1 MNRSNDFATS
11 SRCSSGKHPAR
22 VSRCSFTRA
31 IYISP
36 PCNSSSLSSRARPAK
51 RPLGGDISPFF
62 VLKHCSSG
70 SITKSI
76 HFPDFW
82 SPFNEEPLD
91 ENRLFWVK
99 RLFLFAHP
107 TGRVCAEPRRLHA
120 AIGHAADKSQRRC
133 GRSSAHTPHT
143 CTALRLVQYRCR

>member
-11 SRCSSGKHPAR
+11 SRCSSGKHFIPVLRGPFR

-36 PCNSSSLSSRARPAK
+36 PCNSSSLSSRARPATLSPEGK

-82 SPFNEEPLD
+82 SLFNEDPLD
-91 ENRLFWVK
+91 ENLLSAAK
-99 RLFLFAHP
+99 ELFLFAHP
-107 TGRVCAEPRRLHA
+107 TGRARTSSPLGRRLPA
-120 AIGHAADKSQRRC
+120 AIRHPDD
-133 GRSSAHTPHT
+133 
-143 CTALRLVQYRCR
+143 YR